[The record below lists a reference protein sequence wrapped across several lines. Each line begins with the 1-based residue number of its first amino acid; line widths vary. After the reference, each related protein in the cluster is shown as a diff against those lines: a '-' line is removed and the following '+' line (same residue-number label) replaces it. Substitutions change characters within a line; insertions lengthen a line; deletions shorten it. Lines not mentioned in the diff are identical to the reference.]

1 MRISPLGSLS
11 FLLLLVWSLP
21 ALSQEPTP
29 SSPQAPITEAG
40 PAGQAAA
47 NLSSPPPAS
56 FNDVLDRI
64 VQREHLFVAQMRH
77 MRPMIETYLQ
87 DLRSDKDGNSSPVK
101 DQYFLGRLDMSDG
114 PEDTSFIG
122 QPGFGHRMLNRLTG
136 LYAMHFLPLGFAQ
149 MVVLDTDFQ
158 KKYYKFTFVRREFLG
173 SFGAWSLMCNPAR
186 AKSQCDSWAGFG
198 LKIRITTSFAL
209 TALIIL
215 SPR

>member
-1 MRISPLGSLS
+1 MRSEPPSRFTSSRRRGMASQPIPPSCSTSFFSWHNLSPKRSFMRICQVSSLS

-29 SSPQAPITEAG
+29 PTPQAPITEPR
-40 PAGQAAA
+40 PAGHATP
-47 NLSSPPPAS
+47 NLPSPPPAS

-77 MRPMIETYLQ
+77 MRPMVETYLQ
-87 DLRSDKDGNSSPVK
+87 DLRNDKDGNSSPVK
-101 DQYFLGRLDMSDG
+101 DEYFLGRLDMSDG

-122 QPGFGHRMLNRLTG
+122 QPAFGHRILRHLTV

-158 KKYYKFTFVRREFLG
+158 KQYYKFTFVRR
-173 SFGAWSLMCNPAR
+173 
-186 AKSQCDSWAGFG
+186 D
-198 LKIRITTSFAL
+198 
-209 TALIIL
+209 
-215 SPR
+215 